1 MLYTVLTYK
10 HTNKLDKIETVNN
23 PQIWQKI
30 VKIQNMELEEYDT
43 SKNKQHAWH
52 VYF

>member
-23 PQIWQKI
+23 PQIWQKKKKK
-30 VKIQNMELEEYDT
+30 KIQNLELEEYNT
-43 SKNKQHAWH
+43 SKNKQHA
-52 VYF
+52 